1 MYKLNLYKCL
11 ISVLEILK
19 MKYKIDKE
27 SISFNFGGNNLI
39 DITSTIFNA
48 KIS

>member
-27 SISFNFGGNNLI
+27 CICFNFGGNNKI
-39 DITSTIFNA
+39 DIKSIILKV
-48 KIS
+48 KIR